1 MKKAVGAAAV
11 FLALQAVFLASMCL
25 VYLIPTEPM
34 MKNGQRSAEYLE
46 QEPVYGD
53 YLFHT
58 GYPMLENWSEA
69 IMLDM
74 ALTRDDTFMNGA
86 INVPFHPAADDEF
99 GGAQALDRTAQGQEQ
114 PVESY
119 ARLWN
124 GYLVALKPLLLLFD
138 LRDIRYLCYL
148 TCVALLVADCLLL
161 CRRLGLAAGVS
172 LLVASLFAYFPF
184 HSACLIYAPDILNS
198 LLALLLLLL
207 AEGSLRFE
215 RWRPAFFLA
224 VGAVTNFSSMIM
236 FPYITLG
243 LPLLYSLL
251 LAQQQG
257 VPARKAWAQVVWCV
271 GAWALGYGG
280 TLMTKWL
287 LAAALAGGSGGASK
301 SMDYLAL
308 GTSLADRIYIIWIKV
323 TTLLQPKLRGL
334 SFLVGYV
341 AWYLYSLRARSVR
354 MPDFG
359 YCAAL
364 LAVAASP
371 AVWFMLIPGHS
382 GHAVYPVFIFSVM
395 AAALL
400 VLPLQWMKKGTSEP

>member
-1 MKKAVGAAAV
+1 MNKAVRAAGV
-11 FLALQAVFLASMCL
+11 FMALQAVFLAGMCL
-25 VYLIPTEPM
+25 VYLIPVEPM
-34 MKNGQRSAEYLE
+34 RENGRRSAEDLA

-86 INVPFHPAADDEF
+86 LNVPYHPAGADEF
-99 GGAQALDRTAQGQEQ
+99 GGAQALARTAQGVEQ

-148 TCVALLVADCLLL
+148 ACVALLAADCLLL
-161 CRRLGLAAGVS
+161 CRRLGLAAGAS
-172 LLVASLFAYFPF
+172 LLAAALFAYFPF

-207 AEGSLRFE
+207 AEGLPRFE

-251 LAQQQG
+251 LAQRQG
-257 VPARKAWAQVVWCV
+257 VPARKAWVRMIWCV
-271 GAWALGYGG
+271 GAWGLGYGG
-280 TLMTKWL
+280 TLAVKWL
-287 LAAALAGGSGGASK
+287 LAALLVEGSGGASK

-308 GTSLADRIYIIWIKV
+308 ATPLGERIYTIWIKV
-323 TTLLQPKLRGL
+323 TALLQPKLRGL
-334 SFLVGYV
+334 SFLAGYG
-341 AWYLYSLRARSVR
+341 AWYLYSLRARSGR
-354 MPDFG
+354 MPDPG

-364 LAVAASP
+364 LAVALSP
-371 AVWFMLIPGHS
+371 AAWFLLIPGHS

-400 VLPLQWMKKGTSEP
+400 VLPLQWMKKD